1 MSQTPTAAPP
11 AQEGSLSTS
20 RNVLVVIA
28 LMWTVQLLALM
39 AALSGISQ
47 ADVAIH
53 FQTREIAWFTLMT
66 LLTGTFFLP
75 FAVKAAAMFGKK
87 RVLLV
92 AIGLGFVGDLIA
104 ALATDYRTLLIGRA
118 VAGIYAA
125 TAPLAYAITRDVF
138 PRRVVGLASGILA
151 GGVGLVAFGGPFLSG
166 WLLDGYGFRGVL
178 WFMAISTAASFVL
191 VAAFV
196 PESPVR
202 EGRGRMD
209 WTGGLLLGGGI
220 TAVVYAVGQG
230 SHWGWSSGRFT
241 LFIAGALLALV
252 VFVLVER
259 RVAEPLFPLSMTR
272 RRPVWTVLLAT
283 SVAAGSLNAVGV
295 VVQMLI
301 LMPNIPNVSEGLGWS
316 GTHNAIVTSPISAM
330 IIVAAVG
337 TGWLARRVDARV
349 LLGIGSTLAVVGY
362 GIGTQLHHN
371 AAQIVEM
378 GLIAG
383 AGTGMVLA
391 VVPIMIIGVVAPE
404 EQALANGAQTLGQG
418 VAQIV
423 VSQLAFVVMAQ
434 HGAVMHG
441 TQFYLDT
448 GFTNG
453 LWLVVGCVAVGA
465 LLVLLIPR
473 SKRLDEV
480 EAKVGVEVGQP
491 A

>member
-1 MSQTPTAAPP
+1 MSETRTAPP
-11 AQEGSLSTS
+11 QAPEPTRSSA
-20 RNVLVVIA
+20 RNALVVVA
-28 LMWTVQLLALM
+28 LVWTVQLVALM
-39 AALSGISQ
+39 AALSGIAQ

-53 FQTREIAWFTLMT
+53 FRTTDIAWFTLMT

-75 FAVKAAAMFGKK
+75 FAVKAAALFGKK

-92 AIGLGFVGDLIA
+92 ATGLGFVGDLVA
-104 ALATDYRTLLIGRA
+104 ALATDYRTLLIGRGI
-118 VAGIYAA
+118 AGIYAA

-138 PRRVVGLASGILA
+138 PRRWVGLASGILA

-166 WLLDGYGFRGVL
+166 WLLDDYGFRGVL
-178 WFMAISTAASFVL
+178 WFMAISTAVSFLL

-196 PESPVR
+196 PESPIR
-202 EGRGRMD
+202 AAGGRMD
-209 WTGGLLLGGGI
+209 WAGGILLGGGV
-220 TAVVYAVGQG
+220 TALVYAVGQG
-230 SHWGWSSGRFT
+230 SHWGWDSGKFAGY
-241 LFIAGALLALV
+241 IAGAVVALV
-252 VFVLVER
+252 AFVLVER

-283 SVAAGSLNAVGV
+283 SIAAGSLSAVGV
-295 VVQMLI
+295 VIQLLI
-301 LMPNIPNVSEGLGWS
+301 LMPNIPTVSEGLGWS

-337 TGWLARRVDARV
+337 TGVLARRIDARI
-349 LLGIGSTLAVVGY
+349 LLGTGSALTVLGY

-383 AGTGMVLA
+383 LGTGMVMA
-391 VVPIMIIGVVAPE
+391 IVPIMIIEVVSPE
-404 EQALANGAQTLGQG
+404 EQALANGVQTLGQG

-434 HGAVMHG
+434 NGKILKG
-441 TQFYLDT
+441 TQFYLDA

-453 LWLVVGCVAVGA
+453 LWLVVGCCALGAV
-465 LLVLLIPR
+465 LVLLIPK
-473 SKRLDEV
+473 SKRLDE
-480 EAKVGVEVGQP
+480 ATVGQ
-491 A
+491 AA

>member
-1 MSQTPTAAPP
+1 MSETRTAAPQAP
-11 AQEGSLSTS
+11 EPTRSST
-20 RNVLVVIA
+20 RNALVLVA
-28 LMWTVQLLALM
+28 LVWTVQLVALM
-39 AALSGISQ
+39 AALSGIAQ

-53 FQTREIAWFTLMT
+53 FRTTDIAWFTLMT

-75 FAVKAAAMFGKK
+75 FAVKAAALFGKK

-92 AIGLGFVGDLIA
+92 ATGLGFVGDLVA
-104 ALATDYRTLLIGRA
+104 ALATDYRTLLIGRGI
-118 VAGIYAA
+118 AGVYAA

-138 PRRVVGLASGILA
+138 PRRWVGLASGILA
-151 GGVGLVAFGGPFLSG
+151 GGIGLVAFGGPFLSG
-166 WLLDGYGFRGVL
+166 WLLDDYGFRGVL

-196 PESPVR
+196 PESPIR
-202 EGRGRMD
+202 TAGGRMD
-209 WTGGLLLGGGI
+209 WAGGILLGAGV
-220 TAVVYAVGQG
+220 TALVYAVGQG
-230 SHWGWSSGRFT
+230 SHWGWDSGRFVGYVIGAVIT
-241 LFIAGALLALV
+241 LVA
-252 VFVLVER
+252 FVLVER

-283 SVAAGSLNAVGV
+283 SVAAGSLSAVGV
-295 VVQMLI
+295 VIQLLI
-301 LMPNIPNVSEGLGWS
+301 LMPNIPTVSEGLGWS

-337 TGWLARRVDARV
+337 TGVLARRMDARV
-349 LLGIGSTLAVVGY
+349 ILGTGSALTVLGY
-362 GIGTQLHHN
+362 GIGTHLHHN

-383 AGTGMVLA
+383 LGTGMVMA
-391 VVPIMIIGVVAPE
+391 IVPIMIIEVVTPE
-404 EQALANGAQTLGQG
+404 EQALANGMQTLGQG

-434 HGAVMHG
+434 NGAILKG
-441 TQFYLDT
+441 TQFYLDA

-453 LWLVVGCVAVGA
+453 LWLVVGCCTLGA
-465 LLVLLIPR
+465 LLVTLIPK

-480 EAKVGVEVGQP
+480 PAGQ
-491 A
+491 AA

>member
-11 AQEGSLSTS
+11 AREERSSSTT
-20 RNVLVVIA
+20 RNVLMVVA
-28 LMWTVQLLALM
+28 LVWTVQLVALM
-39 AALSGISQ
+39 AALSGIAQ

-53 FQTREIAWFTLMT
+53 FRTTEIAWFTLMT

-75 FAVKAAAMFGKK
+75 FAVKAAALFGKK

-92 AIGLGFVGDLIA
+92 ATGIGFVGDLIA
-104 ALATDYRTLLIGRA
+104 AVATDYRTLLIGRGI
-118 VAGIYAA
+118 AGIYAA

-138 PRRVVGLASGILA
+138 PRRWVGLASGILA

-166 WLLDGYGFRGVL
+166 WLLDDYGFRGVL

-196 PESPVR
+196 PESPIR
-202 EGRGRMD
+202 AAGGRMD
-209 WTGGLLLGGGI
+209 WVGGLLLGGGI
-220 TAVVYAVGQG
+220 TALVYAVGQG
-230 SHWGWSSGRFT
+230 SHWGWHSGRFAAHVAGS
-241 LFIAGALLALV
+241 LIALIA
-252 VFVLVER
+252 FVLVER
-259 RVAEPLFPLSMTR
+259 RVAEPLFPPAMTR

-283 SVAAGSLNAVGV
+283 SIAAGSLSAVGV
-295 VVQMLI
+295 VIQLLI
-301 LMPNIPNVSEGLGWS
+301 LMPSIPTVSDGLGWS

-330 IIVAAVG
+330 IILAAVA
-337 TGWLARRVDARV
+337 TGWLARRVDARI
-349 LLGIGSTLAVVGY
+349 LLGTGSALTVLGY

-371 AAQIVEM
+371 AAQILEM
-378 GLIAG
+378 GVIAG
-383 AGTGMVLA
+383 LGTGMVMA
-391 VVPIMIIGVVAPE
+391 IVPIMIIEVVTPE

-434 HGAVMHG
+434 DGAILKG
-441 TQFYLDT
+441 TQFYLDA

-453 LWLVVGCVAVGA
+453 LWLVVGCCALGA
-465 LLVLLIPR
+465 LLVLLIPK

-480 EAKVGVEVGQP
+480 EVGQ
-491 A
+491 AA

>member
-1 MSQTPTAAPP
+1 MSQTKTASPQVP
-11 AQEGSLSTS
+11 ERSPSTT
-20 RNVLVVIA
+20 RNVLVIVA
-28 LMWTVQLLALM
+28 LVWTVQLVALM
-39 AALSGISQ
+39 AALSGIAQ

-53 FQTREIAWFTLMT
+53 FRTTEIAWFTLMT

-75 FAVKAAAMFGKK
+75 FAVKAAALFGKK
-87 RVLLV
+87 KVLLV
-92 AIGLGFVGDLIA
+92 ATGLGFVGDLIA
-104 ALATDYRTLLIGRA
+104 AVATDYRTLLIGRGI
-118 VAGIYAA
+118 AGVYAA

-138 PRRVVGLASGILA
+138 PRRWVGLASGILA

-166 WLLDGYGFRGVL
+166 WLLDDYGFRGVL
-178 WFMAISTAASFVL
+178 WFMAISTAVSFIL

-202 EGRGRMD
+202 EAGGRMD
-209 WTGGLLLGGGI
+209 WLGGILLGGGI
-220 TAVVYAVGQG
+220 TALVYAVGQG
-230 SHWGWSSGRFT
+230 SHWGWGSGTFAAWVAVA
-241 LFIAGALLALV
+241 LIALIA
-252 VFVLVER
+252 FVLVER
-259 RVAEPLFPLSMTR
+259 RVAEPLFPPAMTR
-272 RRPVWTVLLAT
+272 RRSVWTVLLAT
-283 SVAAGSLNAVGV
+283 SIAAGSLSAVGV
-295 VVQMLI
+295 VIQLLI

-337 TGWLARRVDARV
+337 TGFLARRMDARI
-349 LLGIGSTLAVVGY
+349 LLGTGSALTVLGY
-362 GIGTQLHHN
+362 GIGTQLHHS
-371 AAQIVEM
+371 AGEIVGM

-383 AGTGMVLA
+383 TGTGMVMA
-391 VVPIMIIGVVAPE
+391 IVPIMIIEVVTPE

-434 HGAVMHG
+434 HGAIMHG

-453 LWLVVGCVAVGA
+453 LWLVVGCCAVGT

-473 SKRLDEV
+473 SKRLDE
-480 EAKVGVEVGQP
+480 AEVGQ
-491 A
+491 AA

>member
-1 MSQTPTAAPP
+1 MSQTRTIPP
-11 AQEGSLSTS
+11 QAHERPRSST

-28 LMWTVQLLALM
+28 LVWTVQLVALM
-39 AALSGISQ
+39 AALSGIVQ

-53 FQTREIAWFTLMT
+53 FRTTEIAWFTLMT

-75 FAVKAAAMFGKK
+75 FAVKAAALFGKK

-92 AIGLGFVGDLIA
+92 ATGLGFVGDLVA
-104 ALATDYRTLLIGRA
+104 ALATDYRTLLIGRGI
-118 VAGIYAA
+118 AGVYAA

-138 PRRVVGLASGILA
+138 PRRWVGLASGILA

-166 WLLDGYGFRGVL
+166 WLLDDYGFRGVL
-178 WFMAISTAASFVL
+178 WFMAISTAVSFLL

-196 PESPVR
+196 PESPIR
-202 EGRGRMD
+202 AAGGRMD
-209 WTGGLLLGGGI
+209 WIGGLLLGGGI
-220 TAVVYAVGQG
+220 TGIVYAVGQG
-230 SHWGWSSGRFT
+230 SHWGWDSGKFAT
-241 LFIAGALLALV
+241 YIAGSLIVLV

-259 RVAEPLFPLSMTR
+259 RVAEPLFPPAMTR

-283 SVAAGSLNAVGV
+283 SIAAGSLSAVGV
-295 VVQMLI
+295 VIQLLI
-301 LMPNIPNVSEGLGWS
+301 LMPNIPTISEGLGWS
-316 GTHNAIVTSPISAM
+316 GTHNAVVTSPISAM

-337 TGWLARRVDARV
+337 TGLLARRVDARI
-349 LLGIGSTLAVVGY
+349 LLGAGSALTVLGY

-383 AGTGMVLA
+383 LGTGMVMA
-391 VVPIMIIGVVAPE
+391 IAPIMIIEVVTPE
-404 EQALANGAQTLGQG
+404 EQPLANGAQTLGQG

-423 VSQLAFVVMAQ
+423 VSQVAFVVMAQ
-434 HGAVMHG
+434 HGKVMKG
-441 TQFYLDT
+441 TQFYLDK

-453 LWLVVGCVAVGA
+453 LWLVVGCCALGAV
-465 LLVLLIPR
+465 LVLLIPR

-480 EAKVGVEVGQP
+480 PVGQ
-491 A
+491 AA

>member
-1 MSQTPTAAPP
+1 MPQTQTAAQP
-11 AQEGSLSTS
+11 AQERSLSTS
-20 RNVLVVIA
+20 RNVLVVVA
-28 LMWTVQLLALM
+28 LVWTVQLVALM
-39 AALSGISQ
+39 AALSGIAQ
-47 ADVAIH
+47 AEVAIH
-53 FQTREIAWFTLMT
+53 FQTTDIAWFTLMT

-75 FAVKAAAMFGKK
+75 FAVKAAALFGKK
-87 RVLLV
+87 KVLLL
-92 AIGLGFVGDLIA
+92 ATGLGFVGDLIA
-104 ALATDYRTLLIGRA
+104 AVATDYRTLLIGRGI
-118 VAGIYAA
+118 AGVYAA

-138 PRRVVGLASGILA
+138 PRRWVGLASGILA

-166 WLLDGYGFRGVL
+166 WLLDDYGFRGVL
-178 WFMAISTAASFVL
+178 WFMAISTAVSFAL

-202 EGRGRMD
+202 ERGGRMD
-209 WTGGLLLGGGI
+209 WTGGILLGGAV
-220 TAVVYAVGQG
+220 TAIVYAVGQG
-230 SHWGWSSGRFT
+230 SHWGWSSGKFAAY
-241 LFIAGALLALV
+241 IVGALIALV

-259 RVAEPLFPLSMTR
+259 RVAEPLFPLAMTGR
-272 RRPVWTVLLAT
+272 RQVWTVLLAT
-283 SVAAGSLNAVGV
+283 SVAAGSLSAVGV
-295 VVQMLI
+295 VIQMLI
-301 LMPNIPNVSEGLGWS
+301 LMPKIPNVSEGLGWS

-337 TGWLARRVDARV
+337 TGWLARRMDARV
-349 LLGIGSTLAVVGY
+349 LLGTGSTLTVLGY
-362 GIGTQLHHN
+362 GIGTQLHHS
-371 AAQIVEM
+371 APQIVGM

-383 AGTGMVLA
+383 LGTGMVMA
-391 VVPIMIIGVVAPE
+391 IVPIMIIEAVTPE

-423 VSQLAFVVMAQ
+423 VSQVAFVVMAQ

-453 LWLVVGCVAVGA
+453 LWLVVGCCALGA

-480 EAKVGVEVGQP
+480 EVEVGQ
-491 A
+491 AA